1 VAVLALFAACGITVG
16 SWASRV
22 PAVLRHVGTDP
33 EHWGFL
39 ALCTA
44 LGTVAALSQA
54 RRLHRRVGSAR
65 VLAVAVPGML
75 ALPPVVAAAPSA
87 PLLAAG
93 LFAHGLA
100 TGAAQHPMNVLGLA
114 VERRAGRPLLA
125 GFHGGFSVGLLGGG
139 LAGVA
144 GSAAGIGPVAQHAIV
159 AAGLAAVLAGC
170 RRWLPPDLPDAR
182 EVPHGPS
189 AARRRVRTPRIAVL
203 TALAFLALLCEGAMN
218 QWTTIYVTDVLGAGS
233 AAGALAFSAFALAM
247 AAGRL
252 AGDRVTAW
260 LGHAAVLRAGAVL
273 AAAGEVVFLAA
284 HGDPAAAVACAGA
297 ALVGAGLACLVP
309 LTLALAGREP
319 GVAPADA
326 VATVLLASWPALVVG
341 PPTIAGIATVA
352 GIRAALGLVVVLALA
367 VALLVRWAAP
377 GEE

>member
-1 VAVLALFAACGITVG
+1 VLALFAACGITVG

-22 PAVLRHVGTDP
+22 PAILRHVGIDP

-159 AAGLAAVLAGC
+159 AAFLAAVLAGG
-170 RRWLPPDLPDAR
+170 RRWLPQDLPGAR

-284 HGDPAAAVACAGA
+284 RGDLAAAVACAGA

-367 VALLVRWAAP
+367 VALLVRWAAS
-377 GEE
+377 GEA